1 MNEETAYTMLDMMK
15 GVVDGA
21 YNKDRDKTSGTSMRL
36 RWKYGLNAPIAGKT
50 GTTQNSTD
58 GWFIGI
64 TPDLVSGA
72 WVGAEDQSIRF
83 NSGSLGQGANMALP
97 IWGLYM
103 KAVYDDKEIEISKED
118 FAQPNPYI
126 KKRLECSKNSGE
138 LFFD

>member
-15 GVVDGA
+15 GAVDGA

-36 RWKYGLNAPIAGKT
+36 RWKYGLKAPIAGKT

-72 WVGAEDQSIRF
+72 WVGADDQSIRF
-83 NSGSLGQGANMALP
+83 NNGSLGQGANMALP

-103 KAVYDDKEIEISKED
+103 QAVYDDKEIEISEKD
-118 FAQPNPYI
+118 FVQPNPHI
-126 KKRLECSKNSGE
+126 KKRLECSKDNGE
-138 LFFD
+138 LFFN